1 MTTQVFISHSHADK
15 AAYSSLCLALD
26 SSGVSRWDVLDLALG
41 NPLSEGLRA
50 AIQECHVCIF
60 LATSRSLE
68 SKWCLAELGAF
79 WGAGKKVTIYHADPE
94 IEESQLPP
102 QFRGNLWTSDAKQL
116 VNAIKK
122 PDSGRVQKTI
132 NGYCTSLDA
141 MTINV
146 CLGRIETFEYSDED
160 CLVALPA
167 NEFFD
172 DDCIHD
178 SRSSLG
184 AFMQHYFKDDI
195 PKIQGLVSD
204 TLKNEPSENVNKKPK
219 ETASSYG
226 VGKCVFLD
234 RPLSSNLRIAM
245 VSVTT
250 QRVNEGLRADAAFLF
265 EAAESLQ
272 CVMANNRL
280 TRLYLPI
287 LGSGHGGLKGE
298 VSLICMLIAFGEL
311 HRKHGQKLKEV
322 NIVVFRHSENH
333 PPSIPEANIEFALDF
348 ASRFLSM

>member
-1 MTTQVFISHSHADK
+1 MASQVFISHNHADK

-26 SSGVSRWDVLDLALG
+26 SLGVSRWDVLDLALG
-41 NPLSEGLRA
+41 KPLAEGLRD

-60 LATSRSLE
+60 LATARSIE

-79 WGAGKKVTIYHADPE
+79 WGAGKKVIIYHADPE

-102 QFRGNLWTSDAKQL
+102 QFLGNLWTSDAKQL
-116 VNAIKK
+116 VNAIKRS
-122 PDSGRVQKTI
+122 DSGRVQKTK
-132 NGYCTSLDA
+132 NGYCTWLNS

-146 CLGRIETFEYSDED
+146 CLGGIETFDYSGDD

-178 SRSSLG
+178 IRSSLG
-184 AFMQHYFKDDI
+184 AFMNHYFKDDI
-195 PKIQGLVSD
+195 SKIQSLVSD
-204 TLKNEPSENVNKKPK
+204 ALKNEPSKNVNKKPK
-219 ETASSYG
+219 ETAPSYG
-226 VGKCVFLD
+226 LGKCVFLNS
-234 RPLSSNLRIAM
+234 PLSSNLRVAM

-250 QRVNEGLRADAAFLF
+250 QRADQGLRAGAAYLF

-287 LGSGHGGLKGE
+287 LGSGYGGLRGE

-311 HRKHGQKLKEV
+311 HRKYGHKLKEV
-322 NIVVFRHSENH
+322 NIVVFKRSENH
-333 PPSIPEANIEFALDF
+333 PPSISEANIEYALDF
-348 ASRFLSM
+348 VTRFLSM